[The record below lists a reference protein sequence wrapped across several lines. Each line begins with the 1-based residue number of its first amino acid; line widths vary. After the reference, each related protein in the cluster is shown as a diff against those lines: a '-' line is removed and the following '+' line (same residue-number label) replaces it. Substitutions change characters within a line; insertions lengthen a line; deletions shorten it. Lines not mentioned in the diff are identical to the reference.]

1 MSLAV
6 GISPRLVYLTVFGI
20 GSALGGVGAVF
31 TGTKGAVTADMGA
44 ASILYALTIVFLA
57 GDRASPIKI
66 GLVGLGI
73 GLVENEATL
82 WVSPSWS
89 PVIVFGILLVYALIK
104 PYRVRPA
111 FRRRPQVN
119 PATTA

>member
-1 MSLAV
+1 
-6 GISPRLVYLTVFGI
+6 PRAIYLTVFAI

-57 GDRASPIKI
+57 GDRASPIRV

-73 GLVENEATL
+73 GLVESESTL
-82 WVSPSWS
+82 WVSPSWA
-89 PVIVFGILLVYALIK
+89 PVIVFGILLIYALVK
-104 PYRVRPA
+104 PYRVRPT
-111 FRRRPQVN
+111 FRRR
-119 PATTA
+119 